1 MKSLKL
7 KIKGMHC
14 TSCAFNIDGE
24 LEDTEGIKSSQT
36 SYARQETE
44 VEFDES
50 KINMQKIIDI
60 VKKVGYDVNPL
71 N

>member
-60 VKKVGYDVNPL
+60 VKKTGYDVNPL